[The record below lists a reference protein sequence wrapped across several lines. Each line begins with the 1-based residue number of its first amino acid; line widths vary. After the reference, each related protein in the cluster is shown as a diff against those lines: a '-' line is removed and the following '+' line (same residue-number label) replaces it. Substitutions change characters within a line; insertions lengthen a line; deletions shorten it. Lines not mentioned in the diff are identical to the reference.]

1 MTKTLDLERPSETE
15 CSNCDASVASALARE
30 IPMTPTVERFEA
42 YRPLLFGIAYRMLG
56 SVVEAED
63 IVQDAFL
70 RYQAV
75 SPDSVEQPRA
85 FLCTIVTRLALDQ
98 LKSARARREAYLGSW
113 LPEPLL
119 TEDVDDRLD
128 PDARIGTSESISLAF
143 LVLLESLTPVERAVF
158 LLREVFDFSYPEIA
172 NIVGKSEAAC
182 RQTFHRA
189 RQSVADRRPRFPDSP
204 AAQRRLTDSF
214 VQACTTGNL
223 DSLLSLLTQDI
234 TLWADGGGK
243 VRAAVH
249 PVQGRDQ
256 VARFLFGIMRKAPS
270 DMVFAEASVNG
281 APGIIGRVDGTVSS
295 VLVLEIA
302 GGQIAGI
309 RIVANPDKLAHLN
322 QR

>member
-1 MTKTLDLERPSETE
+1 L
-15 CSNCDASVASALARE
+15 
-30 IPMTPTVERFEA
+30 TPTVQRFEA
-42 YRPLLFGIAYRMLG
+42 NRPLLFGIAYRMLG
-56 SVVEAED
+56 SIAEAED
-63 IVQDAFL
+63 VVQDAFL

-75 SPDSVEQPRA
+75 PPDTVEQPRA

-98 LKSARARREAYLGSW
+98 LKSARARREAYVGSW

-119 TEDVDDRLD
+119 TQDSDDRLD
-128 PDARIGTSESISLAF
+128 PDAHVGTSESISLAF

-172 NIVGKSEAAC
+172 NIIGKNEAAC

-189 RQSVADRRPRFPDSP
+189 RQSIADRRPRFPDSP
-204 AAQRRLTDSF
+204 EVQRRLTDSF

-223 DSLLSLLTQDI
+223 DNLLSLLTQDI

-243 VRAAVH
+243 VHAAVH
-249 PVQGRDQ
+249 PIQGRDH
-256 VARFLFGIMRKAPS
+256 VARFLFGILRKAPR
-270 DMVFAEASVNG
+270 DMVFEETEVNG
-281 APGIIGRVDGTVSS
+281 APGIVGRVDGTVSS
-295 VLVLEIA
+295 VLVLEI
-302 GGQIAGI
+302 GGGLITGI